1 MKKRIILSGLILLG
15 YTAVN
20 AQATIGNNIW
30 NGSRFLGFNISNFA
44 NPLTIRTNDITRMH
58 INGNIGTTSGFIG
71 IGTTNPTNNP
81 ALTSIIYRFKARFSF
96 GSFQK
101 F

>member
-1 MKKRIILSGLILLG
+1 MKKIIIIAGLLIFG
-15 YTAVN
+15 KN
-20 AQATIGNNIW
+20 NFHAQATWSSNAW
-30 NGSRFLGFNISNFA
+30 NGQRFLGWNTSNGA

-71 IGTTNPTNNP
+71 IGTTNPTNSP